1 MKHQFT
7 LKKTNIAIQQNL
19 TNLWTIQGCS
29 LPKRLIKTRLTDSAR
44 GEWELVEKKSFLYD
58 LSKSKPIFFLVL

>member
-44 GEWELVEKKSFLYD
+44 GEWELVEKK
-58 LSKSKPIFFLVL
+58 